1 MSNITIYKI
10 YLFVKEILKK
20 ILKKLWP
27 VFCEV
32 FLIFGGGLVFFALFW
47 GAVGLFI
54 IFMVYFFWI
63 ADPATWSHSLSFK
76 EWGERNKIINEAQ
89 RKEREKLHAPVVYV
103 KHLNKDNEEVL
114 CCKEYCDTSTTKED
128 SKVYNST
135 RERIRKIK
143 EKDLQKRQI

>member
-1 MSNITIYKI
+1 MSNITIYTI
-10 YLFVKEILKK
+10 YSSLKK

-27 VFCEV
+27 VFRE
-32 FLIFGGGLVFFALFW
+32 FFIIFVGGIIFFALFW
-47 GAVGLFI
+47 GAVGLFLM
-54 IFMVYFFWI
+54 FMICFVWI

-76 EWGERNKIINEAQ
+76 EWGDRNKIINEAQ

-114 CCKEYCDTSTTKED
+114 CCKQYCNTSLTKD
-128 SKVYNST
+128 SKVYNDT
-135 RERIRKIK
+135 RERIRQIK